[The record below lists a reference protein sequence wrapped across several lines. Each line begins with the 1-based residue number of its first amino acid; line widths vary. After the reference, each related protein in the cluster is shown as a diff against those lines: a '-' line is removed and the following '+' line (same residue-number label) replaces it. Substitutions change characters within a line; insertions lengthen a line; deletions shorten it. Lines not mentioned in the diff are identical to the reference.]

1 MEQLMEHYGALME
14 HYGAPMEHYGA
25 LRSTVGALEQ
35 QWSTH
40 GALGAAMEH

>member
-14 HYGAPMEHYGA
+14 HYGALMEHCGA

-35 QWSTH
+35 QWSTD

>member
-1 MEQLMEHYGALME
+1 ME

-25 LRSTVGALEQ
+25 LRSTVGALRSTVGALEQ
-35 QWSTH
+35 QWSTD